1 MSSPRDL
8 TSLIFA
14 VGRLLRER
22 SVADLPVSYLHLAT
36 LRFIDDKNSPLMRDI
51 AAYLRIAPPSATSLV
66 NTLVKQGEVRR
77 VTDKNNRRV
86 VRVEV
91 TGKGKKTLADS
102 KERKHEFI
110 EGIIRNLSERERT
123 ELQKILQKIIH
134 LKETE

>member
-1 MSSPRDL
+1 MSSPREL

-22 SVADLPVSYLHLAT
+22 SAADLPASYLHLAT
-36 LRFIDDKNSPLMRDI
+36 LRFIDDKKGPLMRDI

-66 NTLVKQGEVRR
+66 HTLVKQGEVRR
-77 VTDKNNRRV
+77 IADQNNRRV

-91 TGKGKKTLADS
+91 TGKGKKTLSDS
-102 KERKHEFI
+102 AGRKHDFI
-110 EGIIRNLSERERT
+110 EDLIRKLNKREQT
-123 ELQKILQKIIH
+123 ELQKILQKMIH

>member
-1 MSSPRDL
+1 MSSPREL
-8 TSLIFA
+8 TSLIFT

-36 LRFIDDKNSPLMRDI
+36 LRFINEKNCPPMRDI

-77 VTDKNNRRV
+77 VADKNNRRV

-91 TGKGKKTLADS
+91 TLKGHKTLTDGTR
-102 KERKHEFI
+102 RKHDLMQKVI
-110 EGIIRNLSERERT
+110 SGLSEHERSD
-123 ELQKILQKIIH
+123 LKSILEKIIK
-134 LKETE
+134 LSSEK